1 MDGHDHIDETKHVIV
16 LGKFLNNK
24 RYKEQIV
31 RKIIAAICAKLNSN
45 GGKVVIDFETDSNET
60 TVGGFPLSQMSLV
73 IRILEQSMISIIGLH
88 QTISNIKFR
97 EDNESI
103 IILVKKVDSLITINY
118 NLYLPSQKQ
127 VVHASPSEPKK
138 NVKDI
143 INRQDIFEPVQT
155 GSHCRTFYKDR
166 ICGFHESETI
176 QFKHL
181 EAQATKRTTLADRIV
196 GKGNKF
202 TCYVSAFA
210 NYSGGHLYFGITD
223 DGIVAGEL
231 IPNVESCE
239 IINKVEKA
247 IKKMIWPERIGQ
259 PKRSEH
265 WDICFEPI
273 LDENCNS
280 IPSTFVI
287 VIYIAACLGGVF
299 TEEPECYEMVDEQVK
314 KMSFVTWKD
323 RMLSTDNNFD
333 IPSAVQRVKWSSTT
347 TESRCANAYG
357 VLARA
362 INNGKWE
369 LFSKTAHQLE
379 YKYPEVEV
387 WLVVLSQRVVASYR
401 KGLTRT
407 AKGWFAKYEERLP
420 EAKDHLT
427 FKVLFLCLKASLKR
441 VEMEF
446 EDSRRCLKDAL
457 FLAEFV
463 PPGIVTAATLASA
476 AMHGHSEPTE
486 DGPSPGLLCIKVL
499 EHLRYVSCYQLQAEM
514 EQKAHISLAAFHLG
528 YDVTGIMQ
536 KRTNESGLKIAKSSV
551 MALHNS
557 ICNGFPVTR
566 YREVQFNLVQ
576 STLYYRYSQVRPEDK
591 EIFLE
596 EALHFSRK
604 AQDLAKAFQSEEI
617 VARANFIAGLCTERL
632 LLSSLI
638 KMNWVKKIYKS
649 K

>member
-1 MDGHDHIDETKHVIV
+1 MAGYHSYHSVHCIR
-16 LGKFLNNK
+16 LCKFVDTSSSTNK
-24 RYKEQIV
+24 RYKEQTI
-31 RKIIAAICAKLNSN
+31 KQIIKAVCAILNSISE
-45 GGKVVIDFETDSNET
+45 GKVKLHNECT
-60 TVGGFPLSQMSLV
+60 CKLTCISLL
-73 IRILEQSMISIIGLH
+73 IRILEQSLISVLG
-88 QTISNIKFR
+88 SNRTVSHVNF
-97 EDNESI
+97 EDDKEGI
-103 IILVKKVDSLITINY
+103 DILVKPSSSLITTNY
-118 NLYLPSQKQ
+118 NLYLPSQTQ
-127 VVHASPSEPKK
+127 VVQVFPWESVERIRKE
-138 NVKDI
+138 I
-143 INRQDIFEPVQT
+143 INRNIVTEPVQL
-155 GSHCRTFYKDR
+155 GSHCRAFYKDKN
-166 ICGFHESETI
+166 CGFQESKTVML
-176 QFKHL
+176 KNL
-181 EAQATKRTTLADRIV
+181 KADRSKRVTLADRMI

-202 TCYVSAFA
+202 IYYVSAFA
-210 NYSGGHLYFGITD
+210 NHNGGHLYFGITD

-239 IINKVEKA
+239 IPNKVEKV
-247 IKKMIWPERIGQ
+247 IKKMIWPVQIGQ
-259 PKRSEH
+259 PKRGEH
-265 WDICFEPI
+265 WDIRFEPV

-314 KMSFVTWKD
+314 KMSFITWKD

-446 EDSRRCLKDAL
+446 EDSRRHLKEAL
-457 FLAEFV
+457 SLAEFV

>member
-1 MDGHDHIDETKHVIV
+1 MAGYHSHHSVHCIR
-16 LGKFLNNK
+16 LCKFVDTSSSTNK
-24 RYKEQIV
+24 RYKEQTI
-31 RKIIAAICAKLNSN
+31 KQIIKAVCAILNSISE
-45 GGKVVIDFETDSNET
+45 GKVKLHNECT
-60 TVGGFPLSQMSLV
+60 CKLTCISLL
-73 IRILEQSMISIIGLH
+73 IRILEQSLISVLG
-88 QTISNIKFR
+88 SNRTVSYVNF
-97 EDNESI
+97 EDDKEGI
-103 IILVKKVDSLITINY
+103 VILVKPSSSLITTNY
-118 NLYLPSQKQ
+118 NLYLPSQTQ
-127 VVHASPSEPKK
+127 VVQVFPWESVEKIRK
-138 NVKDI
+138 EI
-143 INRQDIFEPVQT
+143 INRNIVTEPVQL
-155 GSHCRTFYKDR
+155 GSHCGAFYKDKN
-166 ICGFHESETI
+166 CGFQESKTVML
-176 QFKHL
+176 KNL
-181 EAQATKRTTLADRIV
+181 KADRSKRVTLADRMI

-202 TCYVSAFA
+202 IYYVSAFA
-210 NYSGGHLYFGITD
+210 NHKGGHLYYGITD

-239 IINKVEKA
+239 ITNKVEKA

-259 PKRSEH
+259 LKRGEH
-265 WDICFEPI
+265 WDICFEPV
-273 LDENCNS
+273 LDENGNS

-314 KMSFVTWKD
+314 KMSFITWKD

-407 AKGWFAKYEERLP
+407 AKSWFAKYEERLP

-446 EDSRRCLKDAL
+446 EDSRRHLKEAL
-457 FLAEFV
+457 SLAEFV

-476 AMHGHSEPTE
+476 AMHGHSEPTA

-499 EHLRYVSCYQLQAEM
+499 EHLQYVPCYHLQAEM

-528 YDVTGIMQ
+528 YDVKGIMQ
-536 KRTNESGLKIAKSSV
+536 KHANESGLKIAKSSV

-557 ICNGFPVTR
+557 NCNGFPVTR
-566 YREVQFNLVQ
+566 YHEVQFNLVQ

-649 K
+649 KQI

>member
-1 MDGHDHIDETKHVIV
+1 M
-16 LGKFLNNK
+16 L
-24 RYKEQIV
+24 
-31 RKIIAAICAKLNSN
+31 
-45 GGKVVIDFETDSNET
+45 
-60 TVGGFPLSQMSLV
+60 
-73 IRILEQSMISIIGLH
+73 IRILEQSLISVLG
-88 QTISNIKFR
+88 SNRTVSYVNF
-97 EDNESI
+97 EDDKEGI
-103 IILVKKVDSLITINY
+103 VILVKPSSSLITTNY
-118 NLYLPSQKQ
+118 NLYLPSQTQ
-127 VVHASPSEPKK
+127 VVQVFPWESVEKIRK
-138 NVKDI
+138 EI
-143 INRQDIFEPVQT
+143 INRNIVTEPVQL
-155 GSHCRTFYKDR
+155 GSHCRTFHKDKN
-166 ICGFHESETI
+166 CGFQESKTVML
-176 QFKHL
+176 KNL
-181 EAQATKRTTLADRIV
+181 KADRSKRVTLADRMI

-202 TCYVSAFA
+202 IYYVSAFA
-210 NYSGGHLYFGITD
+210 NHNGGHLYFGITD

-239 IINKVEKA
+239 ITNKVEKA
-247 IKKMIWPERIGQ
+247 IKKLIWPVQIGE
-259 PKRSEH
+259 PKREEH
-265 WDICFEPI
+265 WDICFEPV
-273 LDENCNS
+273 LDENRNP

-314 KMSFVTWKD
+314 KMSFITWKD

-362 INNGKWE
+362 INNGQWE
-369 LFSKTAHQLE
+369 LFSKTANKLE
-379 YKYPEVEV
+379 YKYSEVEV

-427 FKVLFLCLKASLKR
+427 FKVLLLCLKAALKR

-457 FLAEFV
+457 SLTEHV
-463 PPGIVTAATLASA
+463 PPGIVTAATLATA
-476 AMHGHSEPTE
+476 VMHGHSEPTE
-486 DGPSPGLLCIKVL
+486 DGLSPGLLCIKLL
-499 EHLRYVSCYQLQAEM
+499 EHLRYVPCYQLQAEM

-528 YDVTGIMQ
+528 YDVTGMIMQ
-536 KRTNESGLKIAKSSV
+536 KHANELGLKIAKSSV

-604 AQDLAKAFQSEEI
+604 AQDLAKAFQSKEI

-632 LLSSLI
+632 LLSSLK
-638 KMNWVKKIYKS
+638 KMNWVKKIYKINKNS
-649 K
+649 IYALGS